1 MRVRH
6 WHRLL
11 GLVLLLP
18 LVGWAVTGLVFFFKP
33 GYAAAYAPLEA
44 RRLGQAAPLAL
55 EPHSEWLE
63 VRALRTVLGDH
74 LLVRTAEGWR
84 HLRAENLAPW
94 PRPKPDTLRPLI
106 ADAIASDAGR
116 YGSVERVDGE
126 TFVTSTGARIT
137 LDWDTLSLGQ
147 RGRDTDRIDAIYRI
161 HYLQW
166 TGIKAIDR
174 VLGLAGIAGVLTLAI
189 FGLRLLLQKQEETVA
204 ARR

>member
-1 MRVRH
+1 VSVRR

-11 GLVLLLP
+11 GLILFLP
-18 LVGWAVTGLVFFFKP
+18 LLGWAASGSFFFLKP
-33 GYAAAYAPLEA
+33 GYTAAYAPLEV

-55 EPHSEWLE
+55 DSHGEWLE

-74 LLVRTAEGWR
+74 LLVRTADGWR
-84 HLRAENLAPW
+84 HLRAGNLAPW

-106 ADAIASDAGR
+106 ADAIATDAGR

-137 LDWDTLSLGQ
+137 LDWDTLSLNQ
-147 RGRDTDRIDAIYRI
+147 RGRDTDRIDAIYRV

-166 TGIKAIDR
+166 TGVKAIDR
-174 VLGLAGIAGVLTLAI
+174 VLGVAGIAGVLALATL
-189 FGLRLLLQKQEETVA
+189 GLRLLIQKQQV
-204 ARR
+204 